1 MARSAVLAQPT
12 VVERDGRPV
21 IVIPMK
27 FKVRGGRKEIILPPG
42 ATGADTGSDNAPVQK
57 PLAIAVARAHRWRDL
72 WALGVFATM
81 NDLADRLELDRAR
94 PALLAGRRRESDET
108 GMDCGR
114 AQRARR
120 SRTGG
125 TAKTRVASTGARRPR
140 IVAGNRWLARS
151 AGEVRRLMNLTLLA
165 PDLVEAILR
174 GDEPSGLSLATL
186 VESIPVVWEEQRR
199 GFGAA

>member
-72 WALGVFATM
+72 WALGAFATM
-81 NDLADRLELDRAR
+81 NDLADRLDLDRAY
-94 PALLAGRRRESDET
+94 
-108 GMDCGR
+108 
-114 AQRARR
+114 
-120 SRTGG
+120 
-125 TAKTRVASTGARRPR
+125 
-140 IVAGNRWLARS
+140 
-151 AGEVRRLMNLTLLA
+151 VRRLMNLTLLA

-186 VESIPVVWEEQRR
+186 VETIPMGWEEQRR
-199 GFGAA
+199 GFGARPDMPRHP